1 MVILSDEIIYN
12 KIKQGLSYIPGDFVV
27 KKYVRLRIPII

>member
-12 KIKQGLSYIPGDFVV
+12 KIEQGLSYIPGDLVIN
-27 KKYVRLRIPII
+27 KHVRV

>member
-12 KIKQGLSYIPGDFVV
+12 KIEQCLSYILGDFVV
-27 KKYVRLRIPII
+27 EKHVRL

>member
-12 KIKQGLSYIPGDFVV
+12 KIEQGLIYIPGILSSQSMQDYEF
-27 KKYVRLRIPII
+27 LE